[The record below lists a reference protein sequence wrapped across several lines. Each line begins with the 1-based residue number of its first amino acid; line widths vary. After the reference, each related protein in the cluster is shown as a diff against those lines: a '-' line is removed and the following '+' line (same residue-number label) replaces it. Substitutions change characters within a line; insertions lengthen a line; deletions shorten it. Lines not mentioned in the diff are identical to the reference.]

1 MRHLLLVPA
10 LAFAFALPGALAAQ
24 DAGAT
29 PAPAAAAAQPGT
41 YVGRI
46 LMRSKKAKTISI
58 EVGKGDKAETV
69 TVRYDDATKG
79 LDNANAELFAIV
91 ICAKR
96 DGEEVVVEV
105 KPKLADIPAG
115 VANLTTDQIKARLAG
130 QPPVMLI
137 DSRPRSRWHQ
147 AHIPGAVSI
156 PDDELKEKGAAALLP
171 ADKAVPLVFYCGGLT
186 CGLSTSSAGLAKA
199 AGYASVAVYQEG
211 EPAWSKAGNPT
222 YASKDFVAKENIILV
237 DLRDPAVA
245 AAGAIARA
253 ISVPAAKVE
262 AATEELPVR
271 APIVLYG
278 DSDAQAMA
286 ARAQFLKAEFKKVSL
301 VEGGYAGWAAAGG
314 ATVKGALPAT
324 VAWKRVA
331 QKGEVDFASFQK
343 ALAGARDG
351 IVLLDVRGP
360 AELAEGKVPGA
371 LNIPLD
377 QLKKRIAEVPRD
389 RTAYVFC
396 NSGAR
401 AEMAVKELVKQGWK
415 AQFLVADI
423 DCQDGACT
431 FAE

>member
-1 MRHLLLVPA
+1 MRHLLVLPVLAA
-10 LAFAFALPGALAAQ
+10 LACLPAAMPAQEAATAAAQ
-24 DAGAT
+24 
-29 PAPAAAAAQPGT
+29 AQPGT

-46 LMRSKKAKTISI
+46 LMRSKKAKTISV

-79 LDNANAELFAIV
+79 LDYAVADLHAIV
-91 ICAKR
+91 VCQKR

-105 KPKLADIPAG
+105 KPKIAAIPAG
-115 VANLTTDQIKARLAG
+115 ITDLTTDQFKALMAG
-130 QPPVMLI
+130 GKPFTLI

-171 ADKAVPLVFYCGGLT
+171 ADKALPLVFYCGGVT
-186 CGLSTSSAGLAKA
+186 CGLSTSSAALAKE
-199 AGYASVAVYQEG
+199 AGHTAVSVYQEG

-222 YASKDFVAKENIILV
+222 YASRDFVAKENIILV
-237 DLRDPAVA
+237 DLRDPATA

-286 ARAQFLKAEFKKVSL
+286 ARAQFLEAEFKKVSL

-314 ATVKGALPAT
+314 AVAKGPLPT
-324 VAWKRVA
+324 TIAWKRIP
-331 QKGEVDFASFQK
+331 QKGEIDFAAFQK

-360 AELAEGKVPGA
+360 AELAEGAVPGA

-396 NSGAR
+396 NTGAR

-415 AQFLVADI
+415 AHFLVADI
-423 DCQDGACT
+423 TCEDGRCT
-431 FAE
+431 FSE